1 MSRARLMLGTTA
13 LLGTL
18 ALAAPA
24 TAERLQSSHAATPA
38 VSAVAYQFHGNVVS
52 APGAGAQSVQV
63 QVTGGN
69 GPALHALIGAAQ
81 PLTFTLDR
89 RTRITVWSGR
99 HPMRAGSSALQ
110 AGDPVNITVYG
121 VRRAPLAAL
130 LATPVRTI
138 GDTEALARPHGRMFT
153 FYGTAASLDA
163 TAHTLTIDVTSGN
176 WRALHS
182 LIGSPARETFSYG
195 AGTVFL
201 HWQNGRPHLILPAD
215 VRAGDSLTLR
225 VFAPTWNVPMST
237 LTTTPLWRAN
247 DHEPQS
253 MVDQTVNGQ

>member
-1 MSRARLMLGTTA
+1 MLGTTA

-24 TAERLQSSHAATPA
+24 TAERLQASHATTHA
-38 VSAVAYQFHGNVVS
+38 VAAVAYQFHGNVVS
-52 APGAGAQSVQV
+52 APGAAATSLQV

-69 GPALHALIGAAQ
+69 GPALHALIGSAQ
-81 PLTFTLDR
+81 PATFTLDG
-89 RTRITVWSGR
+89 RTKITVWSGR
-99 HPMRAGSSALQ
+99 HPVHGTTASLQ
-110 AGDPVNITVYG
+110 AGDPVNLTVYG

-138 GDTEALARPHGRMFT
+138 GDTAALAVPHGRMFT
-153 FYGTAASLDA
+153 YYGTAVSLDPN
-163 TAHTLTIDVTSGN
+163 AHTLTIDITSGN

-182 LIGSPARETFSYG
+182 LIGSPARETFTYG
-195 AGTVFL
+195 PGTVFL
-201 HWQNGRPHLILPAD
+201 HWQNGRPHLVLPAD
-215 VRAGDSLTLR
+215 VRAGDSMTLR

-237 LTTTPLWRAN
+237 LTSTPLWRAN

-253 MVDQTVNGQ
+253 MVDQTSTGQ